1 MTRQEAAL
9 YAFNMLQADLV
20 EYPNET
26 IVTTGDVTVTTQGTF
41 SSVRWGSSAD
51 EDGNIDSEG
60 GDGYV
65 QFAER
70 YFNKLIKKADTDDFA
85 RPATTWVNDGDK
97 IGTYADAADVTY
109 TSNVKLGDIYSDLDM
124 SEKDKNAEVY
134 YNGVE
139 ADDVAVSK
147 GNTVKVSSSSA
158 NNKLVADGSTVEVF
172 YDEDNNDVTIC
183 IIDTY
188 VGTISSKEEKVSDPY
203 VVVNSES
210 LVTEKDA
217 STSVSI
223 SGSKARFETIPTT
236 SRKTMW
242 SCSPTPRARTRSSP
256 CEGRV
261 RGGHPR
267 QVHPGQEPELWPIP
281 STSTPRTLRSP
292 SALRPA

>member
-1 MTRQEAAL
+1 MTREEAAL
-9 YAFNMLQADLV
+9 YAFNMLQATMV
-20 EYPNET
+20 EYDAKTSVDIN
-26 IVTTGDVTVTTQGTF
+26 GATVTIAGDKAKEVAQG
-41 SSVRWGSSAD
+41 SYD
-51 EDGNIDSEG
+51 NNMHKPNL
-60 GDGYV
+60 

-70 YFNKLIKKADTDDFA
+70 YFDKLDKTETTDDFA
-85 RPATTWVNDGDK
+85 RPATKWTFKGDK

-188 VGTISSKEEKVSDPY
+188 VGTISSKEEKVSDPLCCRELREPRDREGRFY
-203 VVVNSES
+203 P
-210 LVTEKDA
+210 
-217 STSVSI
+217 VSI
-223 SGSKARFETIPTT
+223 SGSKARFETNTDNFEEDDVVLFTYSQSADEIK
-236 SRKTMW
+236 SVVKAE
-242 SCSPTPRARTRSSP
+242 SV
-256 CEGRV
+256 EGT
-261 RGGHPR
+261 PR
-267 QVHPGQEPELWPIP
+267 QVHPGQEPDSGRYRVQVLQEHCVL
-281 STSTPRTLRSP
+281 LR
-292 SALRPA
+292 L